1 MDSMYQEIEKGTK
14 MNFFFFFLP
23 CDICGFSWEGSK
35 LGVNLMAWVRFIWR
49 HHPTPVYCLRWHCWM
64 EYIYIYIYIY
74 IYSLSKCLC
83 WASSQ
88 QPCDEIVGLFIFCP
102 ELWGNKA
109 QAEQPFRMAS
119 EVKNTG
125 SASFYYLWVVVQASP
140 GSSKNVLHFTEWWE
154 ECQRI
159 CTCLKMQ
166 QQGLQKLTRD
176 SSMP

>member
-14 MNFFFFFLP
+14 MNFFFFCLV
-23 CDICGFSWEGSK
+23 ISVASAEKARSWGLIWWPGLDSSEGIIPH
-35 LGVNLMAWVRFIWR
+35 LFTACTGTVEWN
-49 HHPTPVYCLRWHCWM
+49 
-64 EYIYIYIYIY
+64 IYIYIY
-74 IYSLSKCLC
+74 IYSLSTWLC

-125 SASFYYLWVVVQASP
+125 YASFYYLWVVVQASP